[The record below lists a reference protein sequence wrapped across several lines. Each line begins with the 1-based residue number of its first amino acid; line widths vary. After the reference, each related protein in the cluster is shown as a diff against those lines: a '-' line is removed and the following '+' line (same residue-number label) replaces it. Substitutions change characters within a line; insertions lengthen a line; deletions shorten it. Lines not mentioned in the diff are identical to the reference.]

1 MTTGLL
7 RNVKGPNLV
16 AMLLF
21 LGSGLVIHDVMGS
34 GEVGDKHPW
43 DLAQLMKER
52 GQVSHTYARFTEEK
66 HSNLLATPLIL
77 SGTLRYDAPSRV
89 ERHTK
94 SPFEQRYIVDGDT
107 LLIERHKK
115 RPRTLSLQDHPVLW
129 AFIEGFRATLS
140 GNLETLQMFYEARL
154 HGDREHWRLVL
165 VPRHDDMSK
174 RVESIHIEGK
184 QAQITQIEIREVGG
198 DSSRMSI
205 RENLL

>member
-1 MTTGLL
+1 MTTGLP
-7 RNVKGPNLV
+7 RNVKGPKLI

-21 LGSGLVIHDVMGS
+21 VGSGLVIHDVMGS
-34 GEVGDKHPW
+34 GEVADKHPW

-52 GQVSHTYARFTEEK
+52 GQVSYTHARFTEEK

-89 ERHTK
+89 EKHTE
-94 SPFEQRYIVDGDT
+94 SPFEERFVVDADT

-115 RPRTLSLQDHPVLW
+115 RPRTLLLHDRPLLW
-129 AFIEGFRATLS
+129 AFVEGFRATLS
-140 GNLETLQMFYEARL
+140 GDLETLQMFYQARL
-154 HGDREHWRLVL
+154 HGDRDRWRLVL
-165 VPRHDDMSK
+165 VPRHKAMSK

-198 DSSRMSI
+198 DSSRMRIHPDLS
-205 RENLL
+205 